1 MGLDWHQTTQNE
13 KYLQLCIRR
22 LDEPILTWVNQITK
36 MIPQDNIT
44 VNEIGCNVGHF
55 YRGIQ
60 NKNITYRGYDVSKT
74 YLDIAKQRFGEHFYE
89 LDITNQTPELADVT
103 IVSATL
109 EHLENY
115 EEALKNIFISTTN
128 KVIIR
133 TFIGHRKKTNYRL
146 KPESKEPYVIHQF
159 TKKQLNPHKI
169 PLTVIKDEATKSKPY
184 KIDNIKRRMKILEF
198 NLRD

>member
-89 LDITNQTPELADVT
+89 LDITSQTPELADIT